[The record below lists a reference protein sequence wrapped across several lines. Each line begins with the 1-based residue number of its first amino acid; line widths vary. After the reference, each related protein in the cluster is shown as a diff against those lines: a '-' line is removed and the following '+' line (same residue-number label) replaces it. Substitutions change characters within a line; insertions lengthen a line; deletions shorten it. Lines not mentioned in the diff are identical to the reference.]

1 MRPAYAAGV
10 TERNR
15 VLPTGEIVAIPLRG
29 AWTGNRGGVLHRG
42 HEIVRA
48 YASRAWITCALEYQG
63 RRMAQWQPGHYT
75 PLFFH
80 DEAVALAAGHR
91 PCAFCR
97 RPAYRRFREC
107 WAAGNDRPTPL
118 APTLDTVLHAERRA
132 GPHPL
137 PWSDVPDGAFVLIGD
152 RPALVQGAHLT
163 PWTTEG
169 YAAPTPRPS
178 AGDVAVLTPASTVRA
193 LAAGYRPQTAG

>member
-1 MRPAYAAGV
+1 M

-15 VLPTGEIVAIPLRG
+15 VLPTGEIVAIPLMG
-29 AWTGNRGGVLHRG
+29 GWTGNRGGVLHRG

-48 YASRAWITCALEYQG
+48 YAGKAWITCALEFRG

-97 RPAYRRFREC
+97 RADFHRFQTAYAE
-107 WAAGNDRPTPL
+107 GNGL
-118 APTLDTVLHAERRA
+118 ADLRAPQTDARLHVERRGPRQEAPWPDLPA
-132 GPHPL
+132 GT
-137 PWSDVPDGAFVLIGD
+137 FVLLEDGPALLGSTTVTPWGTD
-152 RPALVQGAHLT
+152 GYHDPRPRPAT
-163 PWTTEG
+163 
-169 YAAPTPRPS
+169 
-178 AGDVAVLTPASTVRA
+178 GDVLVLTPPSTVRA
-193 LAAGYRPQTAG
+193 LTAGYRPQTAV

>member
-1 MRPAYAAGV
+1 M
-10 TERNR
+10 TECNR
-15 VLPTGEIVAIPLRG
+15 VLPTGEIVEIPLRG

-48 YASRAWITCALEYQG
+48 YASRAWITCALEFRG

-97 RPAYRRFREC
+97 HADFRQFQ
-107 WAAGNDRPTPL
+107 AAFGGDHR
-118 APTLDTVLHAERRA
+118 APQIDAVLHAERRG
-132 GPHPL
+132 GPHRL
-137 PWSDVPDGAFVLIGD
+137 PWRDLPDGTFVLLDDG
-152 RPALVQGAHLT
+152 PALVTEDRAS
-163 PWTTEG
+163 PWTTTG
-169 YAAPTPRPS
+169 YTAPRARP
-178 AGDVAVLTPASTVRA
+178 AGGDAAVLTPPSTVRA
-193 LAAGYRPQTAG
+193 LSAGYRPQAAV